1 MGGEGQRGG
10 RLIALT
16 RWRHICF
23 EVPESKANS
32 LPCESEALRPTSVPV
47 LPWSD
52 LLHLHR
58 SLWIPS
64 MPLKVRE
71 FREPR
76 GAAPAKVSLVVGG

>member
-16 RWRHICF
+16 RWSPICF
-23 EVPESKANS
+23 EVTDSKANR
-32 LPCESEALRPTSVPV
+32 LPRKSEAVRPASVPA
-47 LPWSD
+47 LSWSD

-58 SLWIPS
+58 SPWTPS

-71 FREPR
+71 PR
-76 GAAPAKVSLVVGG
+76 GAGPAKVSLL